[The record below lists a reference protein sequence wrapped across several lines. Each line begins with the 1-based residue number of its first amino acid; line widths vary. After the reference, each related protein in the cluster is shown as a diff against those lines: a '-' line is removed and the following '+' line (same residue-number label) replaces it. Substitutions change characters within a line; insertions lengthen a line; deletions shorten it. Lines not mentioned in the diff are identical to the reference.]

1 MSVWLAIPI
10 LITANWLTG
19 ALLLRQFPAFT
30 VDRLARLPAA
40 IAFGVGINGWLVVIS
55 AEFGFYSPV
64 TLALLW
70 LLPVSIMSVRLLVRD
85 IAKPTPAPQLHPS
98 AALLLL
104 WLPFAAWLFL
114 RPHEFVIGSGD
125 AGVYVNL
132 AANIDKTGSIVF
144 YDQAVAE
151 LDPALHDALLY
162 RLPQPTGANHTYQ
175 AGFFATDPAQGE
187 ITPQFYP
194 LHPAWQAVAY
204 TLGGLDAALL
214 MTGMW
219 ALLSSFIV
227 YLTARDQLDWRIAL
241 LALAGLTVNALQIWF
256 ARYPTTEPLTQFLL
270 WTGIWA
276 LGNWLGGLD
285 GDSAED
291 SRRVWALLA
300 GIMLGQT
307 MLARIDM
314 LFILAVPVSIAVWL
328 WLRRHSWTAA
338 AFWWF
343 ALPLSLYALHA
354 GLHGVMQSRPY
365 FNSVYGF
372 MLRVAGRSWYLP
384 LAALLIL
391 AVTLF
396 VLLRFRQRIDQLAQ
410 WRRPFLLGVIG
421 VVVLLALYGWFIRP
435 NLFIDTQRFSLEQE
449 NLVRLGWYLSP
460 IGIALSVAGA
470 CYLIWHINQRT
481 FFTIAIG
488 LFFALLY
495 LWSLRNNPRQIY
507 AMRRLVPAVLPFAM
521 IAAATVPGWF
531 LAQRE
536 RLRWVLGIV
545 IAVVWLGAL
554 AWSARGFVT
563 QRDFAGVTAQIEA
576 VNAQLEPRAVL
587 LIDDAQPVGYGDFIG
602 TPLRFLFDHDVFT
615 LHNPADVNR
624 TAFMSQ
630 LQRWHD
636 AGRPI
641 YWMET
646 PDGSGWPLDD
656 SLLQDQTSFLIT
668 FPQMEVTLLDKPD
681 QILDQVWAGT
691 IWRVNIE

>member
-10 LITANWLTG
+10 LIIANWVTG
-19 ALLLRQFPAFT
+19 ALVLRQFPAFNA
-30 VDRLARLPAA
+30 DRLARLMAA
-40 IAFGVGINGWLVVIS
+40 LALGAGINGWLVVIS
-55 AEFGFYSPV
+55 AEFGWYAPI

-70 LLPVSIMSVRLLVRD
+70 LLPVSIMSVRLFVRH
-85 IAKPTPAPQLHPS
+85 IAKPAAPQRLHPS
-98 AALLLL
+98 TALLLL
-104 WLPFAAWLFL
+104 WLPVAAWLFL
-114 RPHEFVIGSGD
+114 RPHEFVIGGGD

-132 AANIDKTGSIVF
+132 ATNIHNTGNIVF
-144 YDQAVAE
+144 HDQTVAD

-162 RLPQPTGANHTYQ
+162 RLPQPTGADHTYM

-204 TLGGLDAALL
+204 SLGGLDATLL
-214 MTGMW
+214 MTGLW
-219 ALLSSFIV
+219 AILSSVVV

-256 ARYPTTEPLTQFLL
+256 ARYPTTEPLTQFLV
-270 WTGIWA
+270 WTSIWA
-276 LGNWLGGLD
+276 LGNWLGDLD
-285 GDSAED
+285 DDSAED

-300 GIMLGQT
+300 GMMLGQT

-314 LFILAVPVSIAVWL
+314 LFILAVPVTIAVWL
-328 WLRRHSWTAA
+328 SLRRRSWSAA

-343 ALPLSLYALHA
+343 ALPLALFALHA
-354 GLHGVMQSRPY
+354 GLHGVIQSRPY
-365 FNSVYGF
+365 FNSIYGF

-384 LAALLIL
+384 VAALFIF
-391 AVTLF
+391 AVAF
-396 VLLRFRQRIDQLAQ
+396 VVLLRFRQRIDQLAR
-410 WRRPFLLGVIG
+410 WRRPFLLGIIVLL
-421 VVVLLALYGWFIRP
+421 VLLALYSWFIRP
-435 NLFIDTQRFSLEQE
+435 NLFINTPRFSVEQE

-460 IGIALSVAGA
+460 VGIALSVAGA
-470 CYLIWHINQRT
+470 CHLIWHINRRT
-481 FFTIAIG
+481 FFTITLG

-521 IAAATVPGWF
+521 IAAATIPGWF

-536 RLRWVLGIV
+536 RLRGAVGII
-545 IAVVWLGAL
+545 IAVVWLGGL

-563 QRDFAGVTAQIEA
+563 QRDFAGVTTQIDA
-576 VNAQLEPRAVL
+576 LNAQLDPHAVL
-587 LIDDAQPVGYGDFIG
+587 IVDDAQPIGYGDFIG
-602 TPLRFLFDHDVFT
+602 TPLRFLFNHDVFT
-615 LHNPADVNR
+615 LRNPASVNR
-624 TAFMSQ
+624 AAFASQ
-630 LQRWHD
+630 LQSWHA
-636 AGRPI
+636 AGRAI

-646 PDGSGWPLDD
+646 PDSSGWPLDD
-656 SLLQDQTSFLIT
+656 SLLQDQSPFLIT

-691 IWRVNIE
+691 LWRVTLE